1 MKTYFVM
8 LIFTSHLR
16 VLSRG
21 ARSIIFSLCLY
32 SKEKSHLIRIVGKFC
47 GKHVE
52 WANQR
57 QEMTAW

>member
-16 VLSRG
+16 FCHAVTK
-21 ARSIIFSLCLY
+21 LCLY
-32 SKEKSHLIRIVGKFC
+32 CKEKSHVIRTVGKFC

-57 QEMTAW
+57 QEMTA

>member
-21 ARSIIFSLCLY
+21 DKSIIFSLCLY
-32 SKEKSHLIRIVGKFC
+32 CKEKSHVIRTVGRFC

-57 QEMTAW
+57 QEMTA